1 MAVAALR
8 KRALPPG
15 GATPLRRPQ
24 QLRSRL
30 LHGGTAGPPSY
41 CLGAVSH
48 FAVAK
53 ESRGAARASE
63 DAYFFSDDAIGV
75 ADGVGAWRAR
85 GVDAGAY
92 AQGLCEGAATA
103 LREAAEEGRLH
114 CLVRAL
120 HRPAS

>member
-15 GATPLRRPQ
+15 GATPLRS

-30 LHGGTAGPPSY
+30 LHGGAGPPSY

-53 ESRGAARASE
+53 ESRAAARASE

-103 LREAAEEGRLH
+103 LREAAEEDRLH

-120 HRPAS
+120 RRPAS

>member
-15 GATPLRRPQ
+15 GATPLR
-24 QLRSRL
+24 SRL
-30 LHGGTAGPPSY
+30 LHGGTGPPSY

-53 ESRGAARASE
+53 ESRGVARASE

-103 LREAAEEGRLH
+103 LREAAAEDRLH